1 MFRMSTTLTRSL
13 EVFTKRDK
21 RNLILVTAVQISM
34 GVIDLIGVALIGVL
48 GALAVNGVQSKSP
61 GDRVGYVLKQ
71 LRIDNLEFQIQI
83 AIIGALAAGM
93 LIGRTLISI
102 AFTRRTLFFLSKKA
116 ADISSR
122 LTDRLL
128 AQNLLFIQGKSSQQH
143 LFAVTSGVGYITVGV
158 VGTTITLISD
168 LSLLSV
174 MSIGLFILDPAI
186 AFSTFGLFFLIGLS
200 LFLLMHQRARK
211 LGRENSEMQVT
222 SNELILEALDT
233 FRELT
238 VRNRKTFYS
247 EKIAQGRNA
256 LARNSAEMAFM
267 PYIGK
272 YVIETS
278 VVFGALVI
286 SGIQFLTQDA
296 TRAVGT
302 LAVFLAAG
310 SRIAP
315 AVLRLQQGAISIKTS
330 LASALPTLEL
340 LDELEKNGSVPPEQ
354 TLRNNESKNFAGDI
368 DLKNVFFSYSSSS
381 ENVISGITLNVPQG
395 SSVALVGAS
404 GAGKSTLADLILGVL
419 KPDSGSITISNL
431 PPSEAIDYWP
441 GIIGYV
447 PQAIRI
453 IDGSIKENICLGFK
467 SSDFS
472 DEHLWHTLAQARLDK
487 FVSSLPL
494 GLETMVGESGSR
506 LSGGQ
511 RQRLGIARA
520 LLTSPRILVLDEA
533 TSALDGKTENEITSS
548 LQSLKGEI
556 TIVTIAHRLSTVLNS
571 DLVVYLSGGKIKAT
585 GTFSEV
591 ELMVPEFAEQAALM
605 RSPILEL
612 PGD

>member
-1 MFRMSTTLTRSL
+1 MFQMSTTLTRSL
-13 EVFTKRDK
+13 EVFTRRDK
-21 RNLILVTAVQISM
+21 RNLILVTAIQIVM

-48 GALAVNGVQSKSP
+48 GALAVNGVQSKLP
-61 GDRVGYVLKQ
+61 GDRVSYVLRQ
-71 LRIDNLEFQIQI
+71 LHLENLEFQTQI
-83 AIIGALAAGM
+83 AVIGALAGGM

-122 LTDRLL
+122 LIDKLL
-128 AQNLLFIQGKSSQQH
+128 AQNLLFIQNKSSQQH

-174 MSIGLFILDPAI
+174 MSIGLFILDPVI
-186 AFSTFGLFFLIGLS
+186 AFSTFGLFLLIGLS
-200 LFLLMHQRARK
+200 LYLLMHQRARR
-211 LGRENSEMQVT
+211 LGTENSVMQVK

-238 VRNRKTFYS
+238 VRNRKDFYS
-247 EKIAQGRNA
+247 EKIASGRSA

-267 PYIGK
+267 PNVGK

-296 TRAVGT
+296 THAVGT
-302 LAVFLAAG
+302 LSVFLAAG

-315 AVLRLQQGAISIKTS
+315 AVLRLQQGAIAIKSS

-340 LDELEKNGSVPPEQ
+340 LDALESNKVY
-354 TLRNNESKNFAGDI
+354 ESNRSMSTKPKLEFRGDI
-368 DLKNVFFSYSSSS
+368 ELKDVNFTYPLSPSY
-381 ENVISGITLNVPQG
+381 VISGISLHIPPG

-419 KPDSGSITISNL
+419 TPNTGTITISNL
-431 PPSEAIDYWP
+431 RPVEAIAQWP
-441 GIIGYV
+441 GVVGYV
-447 PQAIRI
+447 PQSIKM
-453 IDGSIKENICLGFK
+453 IDGSIKENICLGFDV
-467 SSDFS
+467 SDFS
-472 DEHLWHTLAQARLDK
+472 DEKIWSALSKAKLDAFVRTL
-487 FVSSLPL
+487 PE
-494 GLETMVGESGSR
+494 GLNSMVGESGSR

-533 TSALDGKTENEITSS
+533 TSALDGKTENDITSS

-571 DLVVYLSGGKIKAT
+571 DLVVYLSEGKIKAK

-591 ELMVPEFAEQAALM
+591 EGVVPEFAEQAALM
-605 RSPILEL
+605 RTPLQ
-612 PGD
+612 D

>member
-1 MFRMSTTLTRSL
+1 
-13 EVFTKRDK
+13 
-21 RNLILVTAVQISM
+21 M
-34 GVIDLIGVALIGVL
+34 GVIDLIGVAMIGVL
-48 GALAVNGVQSKSP
+48 GALAVNGIQSKLP
-61 GDRVGYVLKQ
+61 GNRVSYVLRQ
-71 LRIDNLEFQIQI
+71 LHIENLEFQTQI
-83 AIIGALAAGM
+83 AIIGSLAGGM

-122 LTDRLL
+122 LIDKLL
-128 AQNLLFIQGKSSQQH
+128 AQNLLFIQNKSSQQH

-174 MSIGLFILDPAI
+174 MSIGLFILDPVI
-186 AFSTFGLFFLIGLS
+186 AFSTFGLFLLIGLS
-200 LFLLMHQRARK
+200 LYLLMHQRARR
-211 LGRENSEMQVT
+211 LGSENSDMQVK

-238 VRNRKTFYS
+238 VRNRKAFYS
-247 EKIAQGRNA
+247 EKIASGRGA

-267 PYIGK
+267 PNVGK

-278 VVFGALVI
+278 VVFGALAI

-296 TRAVGT
+296 THAVGT
-302 LAVFLAAG
+302 LSVFLAAG

-315 AVLRLQQGAISIKTS
+315 AVLRLQQGAITIRSS
-330 LASALPTLEL
+330 LASAVPTLEL
-340 LDELEKNGSVPPEQ
+340 LDALETNNDYKSQ
-354 TLRNNESKNFAGDI
+354 RNIIRKQNLEFIGDI
-368 DLKNVFFSYSSSS
+368 ELIGVDFAYPLSPSD
-381 ENVISGITLNVPQG
+381 VISGISLHIPPG

-419 KPDSGSITISNL
+419 TPKTGSITISNL
-431 PPSEAIDYWP
+431 PPINAIAQWP
-441 GIIGYV
+441 GVVGYV
-447 PQAIRI
+447 PQSIKI
-453 IDGSIKENICLGFK
+453 IDGSIRENICLGFE

-472 DEHLWHTLAQARLDK
+472 EEKIWNVLSKAKLDAFVKTL
-487 FVSSLPL
+487 PE
-494 GLETMVGESGSR
+494 GLNSMVGESGSR

-520 LLTSPRILVLDEA
+520 LLTNPKILVLDEA
-533 TSALDGKTENEITSS
+533 TSALDGKTENDITSS
-548 LQSLKGEI
+548 IQSLKGEI
-556 TIVTIAHRLSTVLNS
+556 TVVTIAHRLSTVLNS
-571 DLVVYLSGGKIKAT
+571 DLVVYLSEGKIKAT

-591 ELMVPEFAEQAALM
+591 EEVVPEFAEQAALM
-605 RSPILEL
+605 RTPRQ
-612 PGD
+612 D

>member
-1 MFRMSTTLTRSL
+1 MFQMSTTLTRSL
-13 EVFTKRDK
+13 EVFTRRDK
-21 RNLILVTAVQISM
+21 RNLILVTAIQIVM
-34 GVIDLIGVALIGVL
+34 GVIDLIGVAMIGVL
-48 GALAVNGVQSKSP
+48 GALAVNGIQSKLP
-61 GDRVGYVLKQ
+61 GNRVSYVLRQ
-71 LRIDNLEFQIQI
+71 LHIENLEFQTQI
-83 AIIGALAAGM
+83 AIIGSLAGGM

-122 LTDRLL
+122 LIDKLL
-128 AQNLLFIQGKSSQQH
+128 AQNLLFIQNKSSQQH

-174 MSIGLFILDPAI
+174 MSIGLFILDPVI
-186 AFSTFGLFFLIGLS
+186 AFSTFGLFLLIGLS
-200 LFLLMHQRARK
+200 LYLLMHQRARR
-211 LGRENSEMQVT
+211 LGSENSDMQVK

-238 VRNRKTFYS
+238 VRNRKAFYS
-247 EKIAQGRNA
+247 EKIASGRGA

-267 PYIGK
+267 PNVGK

-278 VVFGALVI
+278 VVFGALAI

-296 TRAVGT
+296 THAVGT
-302 LAVFLAAG
+302 LSVFLAAG

-315 AVLRLQQGAISIKTS
+315 AVLRLQQGAITIRSS
-330 LASALPTLEL
+330 LASAVPTLEL
-340 LDELEKNGSVPPEQ
+340 LDALETNNDYKSQ
-354 TLRNNESKNFAGDI
+354 RNIIRKQNLEFIGDI
-368 DLKNVFFSYSSSS
+368 ELIGVDFAYPLSPSD
-381 ENVISGITLNVPQG
+381 VISGISLHIPPG

-419 KPDSGSITISNL
+419 TPKTGSITISNL
-431 PPSEAIDYWP
+431 PPINAIAQWP
-441 GIIGYV
+441 GVVGYV
-447 PQAIRI
+447 PQSIKI
-453 IDGSIKENICLGFK
+453 IDGSIRENICLGFE

-472 DEHLWHTLAQARLDK
+472 EEKIWNVLSKAKLDAFVKTL
-487 FVSSLPL
+487 PE
-494 GLETMVGESGSR
+494 GLNSMVGESGSR

-520 LLTSPRILVLDEA
+520 LLTNPKILVLDEA
-533 TSALDGKTENEITSS
+533 TSALDGKTENDITSS
-548 LQSLKGEI
+548 IQSLKGEI
-556 TIVTIAHRLSTVLNS
+556 TVVTIAHRLSTVLNS
-571 DLVVYLSGGKIKAT
+571 DLVVYLSEGKIKAT

-591 ELMVPEFAEQAALM
+591 EEVVPEFAEQAALM
-605 RSPILEL
+605 RTPRQ
-612 PGD
+612 D

>member
-1 MFRMSTTLTRSL
+1 MFQMSTTLTRSL
-13 EVFTKRDK
+13 EVFTRRDK
-21 RNLILVTAVQISM
+21 RNLILVTAIQIVM

-48 GALAVNGVQSKSP
+48 GALAVNGVQSKLP
-61 GDRVGYVLKQ
+61 GDRVSYVLRQ
-71 LRIDNLEFQIQI
+71 LHLENLEFQTQI
-83 AIIGALAAGM
+83 AVIGGLAGGM

-122 LTDRLL
+122 LIDKLL
-128 AQNLLFIQGKSSQQH
+128 AQNLLFIQNKSSQQH

-174 MSIGLFILDPAI
+174 MSIGLFILDPVI
-186 AFSTFGLFFLIGLS
+186 AFSTFGLFLLIGLS
-200 LFLLMHQRARK
+200 LYLLMHQRARR
-211 LGRENSEMQVT
+211 LGSENSEMQVK

-238 VRNRKTFYS
+238 VRNRKEFYS
-247 EKIAQGRNA
+247 EKIASGRSA
-256 LARNSAEMAFM
+256 LARNSADMAFM
-267 PYIGK
+267 PNVGK

-278 VVFGALVI
+278 VVFGALAI

-296 TRAVGT
+296 THAVGT
-302 LAVFLAAG
+302 LSVFLAAG

-315 AVLRLQQGAISIKTS
+315 AVLRLQQGAIAIKSS

-340 LDELEKNGSVPPEQ
+340 LDALESNEDYESNRSMLTKQELEF
-354 TLRNNESKNFAGDI
+354 RGDVE
-368 DLKNVFFSYSSSS
+368 LKDVDFTYPLSPSY
-381 ENVISGITLNVPQG
+381 VISGISLHIPPG

-419 KPDSGSITISNL
+419 TPNAGSITISNL
-431 PPSEAIDYWP
+431 RPVEAIAQWP
-441 GIIGYV
+441 GVVGYV
-447 PQAIRI
+447 PQSIKM
-453 IDGSIKENICLGFK
+453 IDGSIKENICLGFDV
-467 SSDFS
+467 SDFN
-472 DEHLWHTLAQARLDK
+472 DEKIWSALSKAKLDSFVKTL
-487 FVSSLPL
+487 PE
-494 GLETMVGESGSR
+494 GLNSMVGESGSR

-533 TSALDGKTENEITSS
+533 TSALDGKTENDITSS

-556 TIVTIAHRLSTVLNS
+556 TIVTIAHRLSTVINS
-571 DLVVYLSGGKIKAT
+571 DLVVYLSEGKIKAK

-591 ELMVPEFAEQAALM
+591 EKVVPEFAEQAALM
-605 RSPILEL
+605 RTPLQ
-612 PGD
+612 D

>member
-1 MFRMSTTLTRSL
+1 MFQMSTTLTRSL

-21 RNLILVTAVQISM
+21 RNLILVTAIQIVM

-48 GALAVNGVQSKSP
+48 GALAVNGVQSKIP
-61 GDRVGYVLKQ
+61 GNRVSYVLRQ
-71 LRIDNLEFQIQI
+71 LHIENLEFQTQI
-83 AIIGALAAGM
+83 AVIGALAGGM

-102 AFTRRTLFFLSKKA
+102 IFTRRTLFFLSKKA

-122 LTDRLL
+122 LIENLL
-128 AQNLLFIQGKSSQQH
+128 AQNLLFIQNKSSQQH

-200 LFLLMHQRARK
+200 LYLLMHKRARR
-211 LGRENSEMQVT
+211 LGTENSEMQVK
-222 SNELILEALDT
+222 SNENILEALDT

-238 VRNRKTFYS
+238 VRNRKDFYS
-247 EKIAQGRNA
+247 EKIASGRNA

-267 PYIGK
+267 PNVGK

-296 TRAVGT
+296 THAVGT
-302 LAVFLAAG
+302 LSVFLAAG

-315 AVLRLQQGAISIKTS
+315 AVLRLQQGAIAIKSS
-330 LASALPTLEL
+330 LASAIPTLEL
-340 LDELEKNGSVPPEQ
+340 LDALDSNKVSKLSTFEVTKPEKEF
-354 TLRNNESKNFAGDI
+354 RGDI
-368 DLKNVFFSYSSSS
+368 ELIDVNFTYPMSSS
-381 ENVISGITLNVPQG
+381 NVISGISLHISQG

-419 KPDSGSITISNL
+419 TPNTGAITISNL
-431 PPSEAIDYWP
+431 RPVEAIIQWP
-441 GIIGYV
+441 GVVGYV
-447 PQAIRI
+447 PQTIKI
-453 IDGSIKENICLGFK
+453 IDGSIKENICLGFDI
-467 SSDFS
+467 SDFS
-472 DEHLWHTLAQARLDK
+472 DEKIWNALSKAKLDTFVKTL
-487 FVSSLPL
+487 PE
-494 GLETMVGESGSR
+494 GLNSMVGESGSR

-520 LLTSPRILVLDEA
+520 LLTSPKILVLDEA
-533 TSALDGKTENEITSS
+533 TSALDGKTENDITSS
-548 LQSLKGEI
+548 LQSLKGEM

-571 DLVVYLSGGKIKAT
+571 DLVVYLSEGKIKAK

-591 ELMVPEFAEQAALM
+591 EEVVPEFAEQAALM
-605 RSPILEL
+605 RAPLQ
-612 PGD
+612 D